1 MTKEF
6 SNLLAWG
13 IIHCNVIT
21 SNIIKKNNLQLLNK
35 DWLLLQK
42 LFWIKPCVHFI
53 FRTTAWILAP
63 NPISKRHAESFSSY
77 NKLLK
82 IKMNGPIDNLTDKM
96 MDKKRDLDVSSKK
109 PALSVG
115 NLVPQTKYKSK
126 NVGRHGWSTLKNQSP
141 QKRKVDQTIKAFC
154 WKYFFGHI
162 TFAYSSTR
170 SSEYYQIFF

>member
-1 MTKEF
+1 M
-6 SNLLAWG
+6 
-13 IIHCNVIT
+13 
-21 SNIIKKNNLQLLNK
+21 NK

-126 NVGRHGWSTLKNQSP
+126 KGWPPWLVDIEKSIPPKKKSGPNYKSIFLK
-141 QKRKVDQTIKAFC
+141 
-154 WKYFFGHI
+154 
-162 TFAYSSTR
+162 
-170 SSEYYQIFF
+170 IFFRAYNFCVLIHTFQRILSDLFLISNCLGESLKARKNYRKRSLILQ